1 MNKQKQAQKIV
12 IVGGGFG
19 GCKAALE
26 LANKKGF
33 EVTLISSTNNFE
45 YHGAL
50 YRSATGRSPMEVV
63 IPIKEILKRAHNV
76 EFVLDT
82 IARIDPAKN
91 RLISV
96 DGNEYHYDSVILALG
111 NVVNYFGIEGMEQHS
126 FALTTITQTIAL
138 RNTLT
143 KLFRDPGSKPGIAVV
158 GGGASG
164 VELAGELQHYA
175 HMVAQKY
182 GNKAAEP
189 KVMLIE
195 GADRVL
201 PNLDPILSAR
211 AYKRLHEL
219 GVELR
224 LNTKVNS
231 CEQGKVCL
239 SGEDIMADV
248 IVWTA
253 GSRGVDFYSQHP
265 KVFTMEKGRVKVDE
279 YMRATA
285 YGNVY
290 VIGDNAFTPYTGM
303 AQTALH
309 DANFVAGNLIRAS
322 KNKKPASYRPRKP
335 TYVIPV
341 GPNWAVLQTDKYQW
355 SGTRAWLARRQ
366 ADKWIFKNFLP
377 YKAAIKQWRRG
388 NRLADF

>member
-1 MNKQKQAQKIV
+1 MSTKQNMRVV

-19 GCKAALE
+19 GCKTALE
-26 LANKKGF
+26 LANKKGI
-33 EVTLISSTNNFE
+33 EVTLINSSNNFE

-63 IPIKEILKRAHNV
+63 IPIEDMLKRAKNV

-91 RLISV
+91 RLISET
-96 DGNEYHYDSVILALG
+96 GHEYHYDQVVLALG
-111 NVVNYFGIEGMEQHS
+111 NQVNYFGIKGMEQNS
-126 FALTTITQTIAL
+126 FAMSTIPQTIAL
-138 RNTLT
+138 RNHLT
-143 KLFRDPGSKPGIAVV
+143 QLFREHGSKPGIAIV

-164 VELAGELQHYA
+164 VELAGEVNHYA
-175 HMVAQKY
+175 KMVAEKY
-182 GNKAAEP
+182 GGNQSEP
-189 KVMLIE
+189 KVLLIE
-195 GADRVL
+195 GADRLL
-201 PNLDPILSAR
+201 PNLDPVVSAR
-211 AYKRLHEL
+211 AYKRLKEL

-239 SGEDIMADV
+239 SGEDIIADV

-253 GSRGVDFYSQHP
+253 GSCAVNFYLEHP
-265 KVFTMEKGRVKVDE
+265 KVFTLERGRVKVDQ

-290 VIGDNAFTPYTGM
+290 VIGDNAFTKHSGM

-309 DANFVAGNLIRAS
+309 DAKYVAANFVRLS
-322 KNKKPASYRPRKP
+322 KSQKPIEYHPRKP
-335 TYVIPV
+335 TYVVPV
-341 GPNWAVLQTDKYQW
+341 GPNWAVLQTDKRQL
-355 SGTRAWLARRQ
+355 SGYRAWLERRR
-366 ADKWIFKNFLP
+366 ADRWIFKNFLP

-388 NRLADF
+388 NRIADF